1 MARVSNR
8 SDISPF
14 YVMQI
19 AALAQ
24 EQMIGG
30 VKVLHLEVGQPSG
43 GAPVAA
49 REAAASAM
57 LSQSLGYTSSP
68 GTPELRARISRHYQ
82 DTYGV
87 SVDPRRISV
96 VAGASAGFVL
106 AFLACFDVGS
116 RVAVTEPGYPCYRNT
131 LLALGCE
138 PLGIPIG
145 PETGYRLTAVA
156 IEAAIRGGGRLD
168 GLVIASPSN
177 PTGTVLSADDLAA
190 IIAVCETHD
199 ITLIADEIYHGIT
212 FDAPASSALQH
223 TNNVV
228 VLNSFSK
235 YFGMTGWR
243 LGWVVTPPELFEPI
257 ERLAQNL
264 YICAPHVSQIAG
276 LVAFDCAKE
285 LDLRVDEFAQK
296 RQILLHG
303 LHAAGFDSIA
313 PSDGAFYAY
322 VDVGKYT
329 DDSWGLC
336 QRWLSELGV
345 ACTPGIDF
353 DPLRGHRFVRFS
365 YAGSSVDIAEA
376 MRRLASWV
384 SARSVLSDR

>member
-24 EQMIGG
+24 EQMLNG

-43 GAPVAA
+43 GAPVGA

-57 LSQSLGYTSSP
+57 LDRSLGYTSSP

-96 VAGASAGFVL
+96 VAGASGGFVL

-138 PLGIPIG
+138 PVGIPIG
-145 PETGYRLTAVA
+145 PETGYRLTAPA
-156 IEAAIRGGGRLD
+156 IEAAIRDGGRLD

-190 IIAVCETHD
+190 IIGVCETND
-199 ITLIADEIYHGIT
+199 VTLIADEIYHGIT

-276 LVAFDCAKE
+276 LAAFDCAEE

-296 RQILLHG
+296 RRILLHG

-322 VDVGKYT
+322 VDVSKYT

-336 QRWLSELGV
+336 QRWLSELGI

-353 DPLRGHRFVRFS
+353 DPVRGHHFVRFS
-365 YAGSSVDIAEA
+365 YAGLPADIAEA